1 MHNRI
6 EELENEIFV
15 LQKKIEEEKLLR
27 DIWLELGPYTN
38 ALSNDLRYRL
48 QAYFNFDDSE

>member
-1 MHNRI
+1 MNNKI
-6 EELENEIFV
+6 KELENEIFV
-15 LQKKIEEEKLLR
+15 LQRQVDNENLLR